1 MSKSQPARLVLQSIV
16 IACLAGGLSAHAA
29 TPVDSPVEA
38 TAEVS
43 PLAAAAAQSYADTS
57 RAALDQML
65 AVMVAYGK
73 DQKNMQKAMDLM
85 VAVKSFEATTAA
97 EYERASSVVGDLEP
111 IAEPM
116 NAFRADQKELAG
128 RLMRAELSEWDGIL
142 ANTARLEAALRSA
155 ARPVVGT

>member
-1 MSKSQPARLVLQSIV
+1 MSNSQPSRLVLQSIL
-16 IACLAGGLSAHAA
+16 IACLATGLSAHAA
-29 TPVDSPVEA
+29 TPVDSPSAEA
-38 TAEVS
+38 AEVS

-57 RAALDQML
+57 QAALKQML

-97 EYERASSVVGDLEP
+97 EYERASSIVGDLKT

-116 NAFRADQKELAG
+116 NAFRADQQELAG

-155 ARPVVGT
+155 AKPVVGT